1 MLTLEELL
9 ELLNDLESYRVERTV
24 STTDTD
30 KFRQAI
36 CAFANDMPGV
46 GKPGYLV
53 VGAKDDGSVAGIDIS
68 DQLLQNLASHR
79 DSGQIVPLP
88 AINVKKMSL
97 PDGDVA
103 VVEVLPSDMPPVRCR
118 GRVYIR
124 TGPRTGIANE
134 QEERVLSERRVS
146 NARTFD
152 LRPCL
157 DCDSEQLVLSLFRLD
172 YRTAAV
178 APETLEENNRDTLEQ
193 MISLGLWD
201 RRNDCATNVGALLFS
216 QSPLNWFPGA
226 YIQYVHYDGTELE
239 SEIRDQRSFS
249 GDLITILRELDAF
262 LKTLFPTRPVEV
274 SSLREES
281 RSTYPMGAIRELL
294 MNAIMHRDYEA
305 NSPVR
310 FYQFSDRI
318 EIQNPGGL
326 YGEATAENFP
336 HQNAYRNPKVAE
348 AMNVLGYVNRFGRGI
363 AKAQESLQKNGNP
376 LAEFDIDQTQF
387 FLVTLRETQI

>member
-9 ELLNDLESYRVERTV
+9 ELLNDPESYRVERTV

-46 GKPGYLV
+46 GRPGYLV
-53 VGAKDDGSVAGIDIS
+53 VGARDDGSVARIDIT
-68 DQLLQNLASHR
+68 DQLLLNLASHR

-88 AINVKKMSL
+88 AMNVEKMTL
-97 PDGDVA
+97 PGGDVA

-157 DCDSEQLVLSLFRLD
+157 DCDSEQLVLSLFQLD

-178 APETLEENNRDTLEQ
+178 APEILEENNRDTLEQ

-201 RRNDCATNVGALLFS
+201 RRNGCATNVGALLFS

-239 SEIRDQRSFS
+239 SEIRDERRFS
-249 GDLITILRELDAF
+249 GDLITVLRELDAF

-294 MNAIMHRDYEA
+294 MNAIMHRDYQA

-336 HQNAYRNPKVAE
+336 QQNAYRNPKVAE

-363 AKAQESLQKNGNP
+363 AKTQELLQKNGNP
-376 LAEFDIDQTQF
+376 PAEFDIDQTQF
-387 FLVTLRETQI
+387 FLVTLTGTQI

>member
-9 ELLNDLESYRVERTV
+9 ELLIDIESYRVERTV

-53 VGAKDDGSVAGIDIS
+53 VGARDDGSVAGIDIT

-88 AINVKKMSL
+88 AINVEKMSL

-103 VVEVLPSDMPPVRCR
+103 VVEVLPSDMPPVRYR
-118 GRVYIR
+118 GRVCIR
-124 TGPRTGIANE
+124 TGPRTGIATE
-134 QEERVLSERRVS
+134 QEERMLSERRVS

-157 DCDSEQLVLSLFRLD
+157 DCDSEQLVLSLFQLD

-178 APETLEENNRDTLEQ
+178 APEILEENSRDTIGQ

-201 RRNDCATNVGALLFS
+201 RRNDCATNIGALLFS

-239 SEIRDQRSFS
+239 SEISDQRSFS
-249 GDLITILRELDAF
+249 GDLITVLRELDAF
-262 LKTLFPTRPVEV
+262 LKTLFPTRPVKV

-294 MNAIMHRDYEA
+294 MNAIMHRDYQA

-326 YGEATAENFP
+326 YGEATAANFP
-336 HQNAYRNPKVAE
+336 NQNAYRNPKVAE

-363 AKAQESLQKNGNP
+363 AKAQEILQKNSNP
-376 LAEFDIDQTQF
+376 PAEFDINQTQF
-387 FLVTLRETQI
+387 FLVTIRETQI

>member
-36 CAFANDMPGV
+36 CAFANDMTDSK
-46 GKPGYLV
+46 KPGYLV
-53 VGAKDDGSVAGIDIS
+53 VGAKDDGSVAGIDIT
-68 DQLLQNLASHR
+68 DQLLLNLASHR

-88 AINVKKMSL
+88 AINVEKMSL

-103 VVEVLPSDMPPVRCR
+103 VVEVLPSEMPPMRCR

-124 TGPRTGIANE
+124 TGPRNGIATE

-152 LRPCL
+152 LQPCL

-178 APETLEENNRDTLEQ
+178 APEILEENNRDTLEQ

-239 SEIRDQRSFS
+239 SEIRDERRFS
-249 GDLITILRELDAF
+249 GDLITVLRELDAF
-262 LKTLFPTRPVEV
+262 LRTLFPTRPVAV
-274 SSLREES
+274 SPLREEN
-281 RSTYPMGAIRELL
+281 RSLYPMGAIRELL
-294 MNAIMHRDYEA
+294 MNAIMHRDYQA

-310 FYQFSDRI
+310 FYRFADRI

-326 YGEATAENFP
+326 YGEATATNFP
-336 HQNAYRNPKVAE
+336 NQNAYRNPKVAE

-363 AKAQESLQKNGNP
+363 AKAQESLQKNSNP
-376 LAEFDIDQTQF
+376 SAEFDIDQTQF
-387 FLVTLRETQI
+387 FLVTIRETQI

>member
-9 ELLNDLESYRVERTV
+9 ELLSDLESYRVERTV

-36 CAFANDMPGV
+36 CAFANDMPDSK
-46 GKPGYLV
+46 KPGYLV
-53 VGAKDDGSVAGIDIS
+53 VGAKDDGIVAGIDVT

-88 AINVKKMSL
+88 AINVQKMSL

-103 VVEVLPSDMPPVRCR
+103 VVEVLPSDMPPVRYK
-118 GRVYIR
+118 GRVHIR
-124 TGPRTGIANE
+124 TGPRRGIATE

-146 NARTFD
+146 HARTFD

-157 DCDSEQLVLSLFRLD
+157 DCDSEQLVLSLFQLD

-178 APETLEENNRDTLEQ
+178 DPEILEENNRDTVEQ

-226 YIQYVHYDGTELE
+226 YIQYVHCDGVGLE
-239 SEIRDQRSFS
+239 SDILDERSFT
-249 GDLITILRELDAF
+249 GDLITVLRELDSF
-262 LKTLFPTRPVEV
+262 LRTLFPIRPVEV

-281 RSTYPMGAIRELL
+281 RSPYPMGAIRELL
-294 MNAIMHRDYEA
+294 MNAIMHRDYES
-305 NSPVR
+305 NSPIH

-318 EIQNPGGL
+318 EVQNPGGL
-326 YGEATAENFP
+326 YGEATTENFP
-336 HQNAYRNPKVAE
+336 SQNAYRNPKVAE
-348 AMNVLGYVNRFGRGI
+348 AMKTLGYVNRFGRGI
-363 AKAQESLQKNGNP
+363 AKTQELLANNNNP
-376 LAEFDIDQTQF
+376 PAEFDIDQTQF
-387 FLVTLRETQI
+387 FLVILREIQI

>member
-9 ELLNDLESYRVERTV
+9 ELLNDTESYRVERTE
-24 STTDTD
+24 STTDTN
-30 KFRQAI
+30 KFREAI
-36 CAFANDMPGV
+36 CAFANDMPDSK
-46 GKPGYLV
+46 KPGYLV
-53 VGAKDDGSVAGIDIS
+53 VGARDDGSIAGIDIS

-88 AINVKKMSL
+88 AINVEKMAF

-103 VVEVLPSDMPPVRCR
+103 VVEVLPSDMPPVRYK
-118 GRVYIR
+118 GRVHIR
-124 TGPRTGIANE
+124 TGPRKGIATE

-152 LRPCL
+152 LQPCL
-157 DCDSEQLVLSLFRLD
+157 DCDSEQLVLSLFQLD

-178 APETLEENNRDTLEQ
+178 APEILEENSRETLEQ

-239 SEIRDQRSFS
+239 SEIRDERRLS
-249 GDLITILRELDAF
+249 GDLITVLRELDAF
-262 LKTLFPTRPVEV
+262 LRTLFPTRPVAV
-274 SSLREES
+274 SPLREET
-281 RSTYPMGAIRELL
+281 RSLYPMGAIRELL
-294 MNAIMHRDYEA
+294 MNAIMHRDYQA

-310 FYQFSDRI
+310 FYRFADRI

-326 YGEATAENFP
+326 YGEATAANFP
-336 HQNAYRNPKVAE
+336 NQNAYRNPKVAE

-376 LAEFDIDQTQF
+376 PAGFDIDQTQF
-387 FLVTLRETQI
+387 FLVTIRETQI

>member
-9 ELLNDLESYRVERTV
+9 ELLNDPESYRVERTV

-53 VGAKDDGSVAGIDIS
+53 VGAKDDGSVAGIDIT
-68 DQLLQNLASHR
+68 DQLLLNLASHR

-88 AINVKKMSL
+88 AINVEKMSL
-97 PDGDVA
+97 PDGDVV
-103 VVEVLPSDMPPVRCR
+103 VVEVLPSDMPPVRYK
-118 GRVYIR
+118 GRVHIR
-124 TGPRTGIANE
+124 TGPRKGIATE
-134 QEERVLSERRVS
+134 QEERVLSERRAS

-178 APETLEENNRDTLEQ
+178 APEILEENKRDTIEQ

-226 YIQYVHYDGTELE
+226 HIQYVHYDGTELE

-249 GDLITILRELDAF
+249 GDLITVLRELDAF

-294 MNAIMHRDYEA
+294 MNAIMHRDYQA

-310 FYQFSDRI
+310 F
-318 EIQNPGGL
+318 
-326 YGEATAENFP
+326 
-336 HQNAYRNPKVAE
+336 
-348 AMNVLGYVNRFGRGI
+348 
-363 AKAQESLQKNGNP
+363 
-376 LAEFDIDQTQF
+376 
-387 FLVTLRETQI
+387 

>member
-1 MLTLEELL
+1 
-9 ELLNDLESYRVERTV
+9 
-24 STTDTD
+24 
-30 KFRQAI
+30 
-36 CAFANDMPGV
+36 
-46 GKPGYLV
+46 
-53 VGAKDDGSVAGIDIS
+53 
-68 DQLLQNLASHR
+68 
-79 DSGQIVPLP
+79 
-88 AINVKKMSL
+88 
-97 PDGDVA
+97 
-103 VVEVLPSDMPPVRCR
+103 
-118 GRVYIR
+118 
-124 TGPRTGIANE
+124 
-134 QEERVLSERRVS
+134 VLSERRVS

-157 DCDSEQLVLSLFRLD
+157 DCGSEQLVLSLFQLD
-172 YRTAAV
+172 YRSAAV
-178 APETLEENNRDTLEQ
+178 APEILEENNRDTLEQ

-201 RRNDCATNVGALLFS
+201 KKNDCATNVGALLFS

-249 GDLITILRELDAF
+249 GDLITVLRELDAF

-274 SSLREES
+274 SSLREER

-294 MNAIMHRDYEA
+294 MNAIMHRDYQS

-326 YGEATAENFP
+326 YGEATVENFP

-363 AKAQESLQKNGNP
+363 AKAQESLHKNSNP
-376 LAEFDIDQTQF
+376 SAEFDIDQTQF
-387 FLVTLRETQI
+387 FLVAIRGAQI

>member
-36 CAFANDMPGV
+36 CAFANDMPDSK
-46 GKPGYLV
+46 KPGYLV
-53 VGAKDDGSVAGIDIS
+53 VGAKDDGILAGIGVT

-88 AINVKKMSL
+88 AINVEKMTL
-97 PDGDVA
+97 PGGDVA

-157 DCDSEQLVLSLFRLD
+157 DCDSEQLVLPLFQLD

-178 APETLEENNRDTLEQ
+178 APDILEENNRDTLEQ

-201 RRNDCATNVGALLFS
+201 KRNDCATNVGALLFS

-239 SEIRDQRSFS
+239 SEIRDERRFN
-249 GDLITILRELDAF
+249 GDLITVLRELDAF
-262 LKTLFPTRPVEV
+262 LRTLFPTRPVPV

-281 RSTYPMGAIRELL
+281 RSPYPMGAIRELL
-294 MNAIMHRDYEA
+294 MNAIMHRDYQA

-310 FYQFSDRI
+310 FYQFADRI

-326 YGEATAENFP
+326 YGEATAANFP
-336 HQNAYRNPKVAE
+336 NQNAYRNPKVAE

-363 AKAQESLQKNGNP
+363 AKAQESLQKNSNP
-376 LAEFDIDQTQF
+376 PAEFDIDQTQF

>member
-1 MLTLEELL
+1 MLTSEELL

-30 KFRQAI
+30 KFRKAI
-36 CAFANDMPGV
+36 CAFANDMPDSK
-46 GKPGYLV
+46 KPGYLI
-53 VGAKDDGSVAGIDIS
+53 VGAEDDGSIAGIDIT
-68 DQLLQNLASHR
+68 DQLLLNLAGHR

-88 AINVKKMSL
+88 AMNVEKMSF

-103 VVEVLPSDMPPVRCR
+103 VVEVLPSDMPPVRYK
-118 GRVYIR
+118 GRVHIR
-124 TGPRTGIANE
+124 TGPRKGIATE

-152 LRPCL
+152 LQPCL

-172 YRTAAV
+172 YRNAAV
-178 APETLEENNRDTLEQ
+178 APEILEENNRETLER

-201 RRNDCATNVGALLFS
+201 KRNDCATNVGALLFS

-239 SEIRDQRSFS
+239 SEIRDERRFS
-249 GDLITILRELDAF
+249 GDLITVLRELDAF
-262 LKTLFPTRPVEV
+262 LRTLFPTRPVAV
-274 SSLREES
+274 SPLREES
-281 RSTYPMGAIRELL
+281 RSLYPMAAIRELL
-294 MNAIMHRDYEA
+294 MNAIMHRDYQA

-310 FYQFSDRI
+310 FYRFADRI

-326 YGEATAENFP
+326 YGEATAANFP
-336 HQNAYRNPKVAE
+336 NQNAYRNPKVAE

-376 LAEFDIDQTQF
+376 PAGFDIDQTQF
-387 FLVTLRETQI
+387 FLVTIRDTEI

>member
-1 MLTLEELL
+1 
-9 ELLNDLESYRVERTV
+9 VERTEA
-24 STTDTD
+24 TTDTD

-46 GKPGYLV
+46 GRPGYLV
-53 VGAKDDGSVAGIDIS
+53 VGARDDGSVAGTDIT
-68 DQLLQNLASHR
+68 DQLLLNLASHR

-88 AINVKKMSL
+88 AINVEKMSL

-103 VVEVLPSDMPPVRCR
+103 VVEVLPSDMPPVRYK
-118 GRVYIR
+118 GRVHIR
-124 TGPRTGIANE
+124 TGPRKGIATE

-178 APETLEENNRDTLEQ
+178 APEILEENKRDTIEQ

-249 GDLITILRELDAF
+249 GDLITVLRELDAF

-274 SSLREES
+274 TSLREES

-294 MNAIMHRDYEA
+294 MNAIMHRDYQA

-363 AKAQESLQKNGNP
+363 AKSQELLQKNGNP
-376 LAEFDIDQTQF
+376 PAEFDIDQTQF
-387 FLVTLRETQI
+387 FLVTLGETQI

>member
-9 ELLNDLESYRVERTV
+9 ELLSDIESYRVERTEA
-24 STTDTD
+24 TTDTD

-46 GKPGYLV
+46 GRPGYLV
-53 VGAKDDGSVAGIDIS
+53 VGARDDGSVAGTDIT
-68 DQLLQNLASHR
+68 DQLLLNLASHR

-88 AINVKKMSL
+88 AINVEKMSL

-103 VVEVLPSDMPPVRCR
+103 VVEVLPSDMPPVRYK
-118 GRVYIR
+118 GRVHIR
-124 TGPRTGIANE
+124 TGPRKGIATE

-178 APETLEENNRDTLEQ
+178 APEILEENKRDTIEQ

-249 GDLITILRELDAF
+249 GDLITVLRELDAF

-274 SSLREES
+274 TSLREES

-294 MNAIMHRDYEA
+294 MNAIMHRDYQA

-363 AKAQESLQKNGNP
+363 AKSQELLQKNGNP
-376 LAEFDIDQTQF
+376 PAEFDIDQTQF
-387 FLVTLRETQI
+387 FLVTLGETQI

>member
-36 CAFANDMPGV
+36 CAFANDMTDSK
-46 GKPGYLV
+46 KPGYLV
-53 VGAKDDGSVAGIDIS
+53 VGAKDDGSVAGIDIT
-68 DQLLQNLASHR
+68 DQLLLNLASHR

-88 AINVKKMSL
+88 AINVEKMSL

-103 VVEVLPSDMPPVRCR
+103 VVEVLPSEMPPVRCR

-124 TGPRTGIANE
+124 TGPRNGIATE

-152 LRPCL
+152 LQPCL

-178 APETLEENNRDTLEQ
+178 APEILEENNRDTLEQ

-239 SEIRDQRSFS
+239 SEIRDERRFS
-249 GDLITILRELDAF
+249 GDLITVLRELDAF
-262 LKTLFPTRPVEV
+262 LRTLFPTRPVAV
-274 SSLREES
+274 SPLREEN
-281 RSTYPMGAIRELL
+281 RSLYPMGAIRELL
-294 MNAIMHRDYEA
+294 MNAIMHRDYQA

-310 FYQFSDRI
+310 FYRFADRI

-326 YGEATAENFP
+326 YGEATATNFP
-336 HQNAYRNPKVAE
+336 NQNAYRNPKVAE

-363 AKAQESLQKNGNP
+363 AKAQESLQKNSNP
-376 LAEFDIDQTQF
+376 SAEFDIDQTQF
-387 FLVTLRETQI
+387 FLVTIRETQI